1 MPRVYHF
8 TQSENRSLAYGFL
21 LEGSLKASRDKKQ
34 VLFGVKSMKI
44 ELELDVIKQ
53 AKERLE
59 NLLYE
64 YFEDHKI
71 DWWTYESLLKEI
83 PELFD
88 KDKTN
93 DN

>member
-1 MPRVYHF
+1 
-8 TQSENRSLAYGFL
+8 
-21 LEGSLKASRDKKQ
+21 
-34 VLFGVKSMKI
+34 MKI
-44 ELELDVIKQ
+44 ELELDISKNLDVIKQ

-71 DWWTYESLLKEI
+71 DWWTYESLSKEI

>member
-1 MPRVYHF
+1 
-8 TQSENRSLAYGFL
+8 
-21 LEGSLKASRDKKQ
+21 
-34 VLFGVKSMKI
+34 MKI
-44 ELELDVIKQ
+44 ELDVIKQ

-64 YFEDHKI
+64 YYEDHKI

>member
-1 MPRVYHF
+1 
-8 TQSENRSLAYGFL
+8 
-21 LEGSLKASRDKKQ
+21 
-34 VLFGVKSMKI
+34 MKI
-44 ELELDVIKQ
+44 ELDVIKQ

>member
-1 MPRVYHF
+1 MEEK
-8 TQSENRSLAYGFL
+8 T
-21 LEGSLKASRDKKQ
+21 
-34 VLFGVKSMKI
+34 
-44 ELELDVIKQ
+44 
-53 AKERLE
+53 KERLE
-59 NLLYE
+59 KLLYE
-64 YFEDHKI
+64 YYEDHKI

>member
-1 MPRVYHF
+1 MN
-8 TQSENRSLAYGFL
+8 ED
-21 LEGSLKASRDKKQ
+21 EKK
-34 VLFGVKSMKI
+34 
-44 ELELDVIKQ
+44 
-53 AKERLE
+53 RLE

-71 DWWTYESLLKEI
+71 DWWAYESLLKEI
-83 PELFD
+83 PKLFD